1 MITNKNYCINF
12 FLTLIIFFVTDIG
25 FAQVNKNK
33 YIKTK
38 SGLEYKIL
46 IKGKGQKIIQMI
58 NLKSFI

>member
-25 FAQVNKNK
+25 FSQVNKNK

-46 IKGKGQKIIQMI
+46 IIYK
-58 NLKSFI
+58 